1 MYIYIHIYQSI
12 HKTKSWSPSP
22 YLTLP
27 GFNTTTLKAQE
38 DEGASIGA
46 DSLKTCQSFMATKL
60 INANGKR
67 QKRKKKGH
75 GPEVDGIK
83 FQIFKP

>member
-1 MYIYIHIYQSI
+1 MYIYIYIYIYQSI

-46 DSLKTCQSFMATKL
+46 DSLKTCQSFMATKF
-60 INANGKR
+60 NQCKW
-67 QKRKKKGH
+67 KKTKKK
-75 GPEVDGIK
+75 EK
-83 FQIFKP
+83 RTWS